1 MKLCTLNLAITHALS
16 HPEGLTPDE
25 LKAILGIH
33 DQIVELRAVSDDD
46 DIFATI
52 ASTYSIVN
60 LLNVATYDV
69 FGRLLKKYEPDYPQ
83 YSRRVKFEYRDYCR
97 SMFGEL
103 TNSQIDDAADFLLDL
118 WRSNE
123 EEGSNNPDG
132 SFNKELGA
140 AIYLD
145 DEK

>member
-1 MKLCTLNLAITHALS
+1 MKLSTLNLAITHALS
-16 HPEGLTPDE
+16 HPESLTPDE
-25 LKAILGIH
+25 LKAILEIH
-33 DQIVELRAVSDDD
+33 DQIVELRTFSDDD
-46 DIFATI
+46 DIFVTI

-69 FGRLLKKYEPDYPQ
+69 FGRLLKTYEPGRPQ
-83 YSRRVKFEYRDYCR
+83 YSRRVKFEYREYCR

-103 TNSQIDDAADFLLDL
+103 TNSQIDDAAAFLLDL
-118 WRSNE
+118 WCSDE
-123 EEGSNNPDG
+123 EEGANNPDG

-145 DEK
+145 E